1 MPAPLT
7 TGVISHHLT
16 LMSTIRYKTHRLVV
30 MDSVHVDQLWILNY
44 GLGTRSTDSLSL
56 CE

>member
-1 MPAPLT
+1 MPALLT
-7 TGVISHHLT
+7 AGVISHHLT
-16 LMSTIRYKTHRLVV
+16 LMSTIRYKTHGLVV

-44 GLGTRSTDSLSL
+44 GLGTGSTDSLSL